1 MVYLD
6 EQVIRQ
12 LYDAFNS
19 HNFEVVV
26 KLYADNVRLI
36 CPGRSRV
43 SGEYQGREGV
53 LDFWNKQFA
62 ISENTFNATVLA
74 VVESD
79 EHIVVITD
87 VGLQRSGKTYA
98 WRRLLH
104 FVMYDARVKECWIFE
119 GDQYLVDEAFK

>member
-1 MVYLD
+1 
-6 EQVIRQ
+6 
-12 LYDAFNS
+12 
-19 HNFEVVV
+19 
-26 KLYADNVRLI
+26 
-36 CPGRSRV
+36 
-43 SGEYQGREGV
+43 

-119 GDQYLVDEAFK
+119 GDQYLADEAFK

>member
-12 LYDAFNS
+12 LYDAFNN
-19 HNFEVVV
+19 HNFEAIV
-26 KLYADNVRLI
+26 KLYSDNVRLI
-36 CPGRSRV
+36 CPGRSQV
-43 SGEYQGREGV
+43 SGEHQGRQGV
-53 LDFWNKQFA
+53 LSFWNKQFE

-74 VVESD
+74 VVEND

-87 VGLQRSGKTYA
+87 VGLKRGGKTYA

-119 GDQYLVDEAFK
+119 GDQYQADEAFK